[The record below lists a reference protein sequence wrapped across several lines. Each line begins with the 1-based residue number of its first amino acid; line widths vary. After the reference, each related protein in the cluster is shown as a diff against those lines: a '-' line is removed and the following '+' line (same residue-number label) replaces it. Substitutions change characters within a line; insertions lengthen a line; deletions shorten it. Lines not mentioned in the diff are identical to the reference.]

1 MLCLL
6 AAFAGKIRLT
16 FMLVW
21 NAEHN
26 DRTGAYDTP
35 NASVEGLEMGDT
47 GVVPPVRAA
56 FHQVLSAAVAS
67 TDTSA

>member
-6 AAFAGKIRLT
+6 NAFAGMIKPI

-26 DRTGAYDTP
+26 DRAGDDIS
-35 NASVEGLEMGDT
+35 SVSFGGLDSEDT
-47 GVVPPVRAA
+47 GVVPAVLAA
-56 FHQVLSAAVAS
+56 FHQVQSAVAS
-67 TDTSA
+67 NVTSA